1 MYMQRLKRSQS
12 KKMRLDWKTTLSV
25 EYLDSL
31 NCWASLEELQKVI
44 PFHSDRYSQVIKKA
58 SNELCEITP
67 SDLHFATCFMVCV
80 LFLSV
85 KATRPMTFQ
94 NLTVEMVRSIGPDCF
109 IDQTV
114 FKTNDIYG
122 FDTLLFTPD
131 VTNVLKDY
139 ITYVRPR
146 FRPSCDFVLVGKNG
160 KQLVKLTELFGNLV
174 YQAIGKY
181 IHPTRYRQVV
191 ETASAEKLS
200 VEEQKR
206 LSEDQKHTSHVAQ
219 VYYQKIRS
227 RVIAQHGAQCMEK
240 LVDREPTRQVL
251 ANVGLNLPEKVD
263 MTITR
268 TGDSLPHNDRS
279 SKIVEKP
286 IGRSTQER
294 KTANVRQKRVPF
306 SPEEDEFIRLGLK
319 KYGAGK
325 WTSILNDSAFSFH
338 SSRKPST
345 LTVRAKLKGLI

>member
-1 MYMQRLKRSQS
+1 M
-12 KKMRLDWKTTLSV
+12 
-25 EYLDSL
+25 
-31 NCWASLEELQKVI
+31 
-44 PFHSDRYSQVIKKA
+44 
-58 SNELCEITP
+58 
-67 SDLHFATCFMVCV
+67 
-80 LFLSV
+80 
-85 KATRPMTFQ
+85 
-94 NLTVEMVRSIGPDCF
+94 
-109 IDQTV
+109 
-114 FKTNDIYG
+114 
-122 FDTLLFTPD
+122 
-131 VTNVLKDY
+131 
-139 ITYVRPR
+139 
-146 FRPSCDFVLVGKNG
+146 
-160 KQLVKLTELFGNLV
+160 V

-263 MTITR
+263 MSIT
-268 TGDSLPHNDRS
+268 TTSDSSAHDVGS
-279 SKIVEKP
+279 SQIVEKP
-286 IGRSTQER
+286 IGRTVQER
-294 KTANVRQKRVPF
+294 KTGNVRQKRVPF